1 MDRKVPIR
9 APIGPDEAI
18 ARLAAGQHGVVSRA
32 QLRLAGVGE
41 GAIDRRIRL
50 CRLHRVHRGVYLVGH
65 TVAPSRAREMA
76 AVLACG
82 PRAVVSHRT
91 AAGLWALLSPDRL
104 RAVDVTVVESWA
116 KSRPGVKVHLA
127 RRLERRDLRQLDGIP
142 ITSPART
149 LLDLAVV
156 VPTDAFER
164 ALAEA
169 EARRLVRERDL
180 KDVLSRNRGRRGAGV
195 LRAFFVGQ
203 EAVLQRS
210 RAERRLLSLVRA
222 AALPAPE
229 LNTRLGRFEVD
240 FLWRAERLVVEVD
253 GYAFH
258 GGRAAFERDRRR
270 DAELQSEGLRVMR
283 ITWRQLVGEPDA
295 VVARL
300 TRALRRNPD

>member
-1 MDRKVPIR
+1 MDPEVPTR
-9 APIGPDEAI
+9 PRFGPDEAI
-18 ARLAAGQHGVVSRA
+18 ARLAARQHGVVSRA
-32 QLRLAGVGE
+32 QLRSAGIGD
-41 GAIDRRIRL
+41 GAIARRIQS

-91 AAGLWALLSPDRL
+91 AAGLWALLSPDGPS
-104 RAVDVTVVESWA
+104 AVDVTVVDSWA
-116 KSRPGVKVHLA
+116 QSRPGVKVHLA
-127 RRLERRDLRQLDGIP
+127 RRLEKRDVRGLDGIS

-149 LLDLAVV
+149 LLDLAAV
-156 VPTDAFER
+156 VPPDAFER

-180 KDVLSRNRGRRGAGV
+180 TDVLSRNRGRRGAGV

-240 FLWRAERLVVEVD
+240 FLWRAERLIVEVD

-270 DAELQSEGLRVMR
+270 DAELQAEGLKVMR
-283 ITWRQLVGEPDA
+283 VTWRQLVGEPDA
-295 VVARL
+295 VIARL
-300 TRALRRNPD
+300 SRALRGPRA